1 MSSEQDDAFSPRNL
15 AVLGGLLFTALI
27 LGEAV
32 FPRHSGDT
40 ASVSMTVDD
49 IAMRLEPVVTLASIQ
64 ANATASTG
72 GEVADMSP
80 QQLYQGACMACHAA
94 GVAGAPKTG
103 RRHPYSLSRGSARL
117 FDAVTDPRNQEA
129 GGSSGQ
135 PPNEAPT
142 ADATAEDEI
151 PAPVVD
157 RLEAPVSYPGD
168 SEPDN

>member
-1 MSSEQDDAFSPRNL
+1 MHFCRVSWR
-15 AVLGGLLFTALI
+15 VLGGLLFTALI

-103 RRHPYSLSRGSARL
+103 DNAAWGDRMGNGIDGLLSSAIAGKGAMPPKGGSAYSDEQLRSVVEYML
-117 FDAVTDPRNQEA
+117 SE
-129 GGSSGQ
+129 SGM
-135 PPNEAPT
+135 
-142 ADATAEDEI
+142 
-151 PAPVVD
+151 
-157 RLEAPVSYPGD
+157 
-168 SEPDN
+168 

>member
-1 MSSEQDDAFSPRNL
+1 VSSEQDDAFSPRNL

-103 RRHPYSLSRGSARL
+103 DNAAWGDRMGNGIDGLLSSAIAGKGAMPPKGGSAYSDEQIRSVVEYML
-117 FDAVTDPRNQEA
+117 SE
-129 GGSSGQ
+129 SGM
-135 PPNEAPT
+135 
-142 ADATAEDEI
+142 
-151 PAPVVD
+151 
-157 RLEAPVSYPGD
+157 
-168 SEPDN
+168 

>member
-103 RRHPYSLSRGSARL
+103 DNAAWGDRMGNGIDGLLSSAIAGKGAMPPKGGSAYSDEQIRSVVEYML
-117 FDAVTDPRNQEA
+117 SE
-129 GGSSGQ
+129 SGM
-135 PPNEAPT
+135 
-142 ADATAEDEI
+142 
-151 PAPVVD
+151 
-157 RLEAPVSYPGD
+157 
-168 SEPDN
+168 

>member
-1 MSSEQDDAFSPRNL
+1 VSSEQDDAFSPRNL

-49 IAMRLEPVVTLASIQ
+49 IAMRLEPVVTLASIK

-103 RRHPYSLSRGSARL
+103 DNAAWGDRMGNGIDGLLSSAIAGKGAMPPKGGSAYSDEQLRSVVEYML
-117 FDAVTDPRNQEA
+117 SE
-129 GGSSGQ
+129 SGM
-135 PPNEAPT
+135 
-142 ADATAEDEI
+142 
-151 PAPVVD
+151 
-157 RLEAPVSYPGD
+157 
-168 SEPDN
+168 